1 MKKHHQQ
8 EVTIH
13 SATSGEIYLQDINQ
27 IDKIATAV
35 RQKKTDTPS
44 YFAAVHRLTQ
54 QAAQAALSNNEKIQ
68 ERLTLL
74 EYISTLWMADKDIS
88 VTIMNNINDITVSN
102 DISVMPPPLT
112 TVQLS
117 NIIVESA
124 TASSQPATSQ
134 PATSQPASKPLI
146 KIGSLHNVNRRG
158 APSKRKATESSSQPS
173 SSSQSKKP
181 KNNNSNFSEARLFL
195 IEQVTQPDK
204 AAYCA
209 QNQICID
216 ETDLIVLHTWRPR
229 LVYSY
234 EFLITNNFNFA
245 DYFTDE
251 AIASLITSYNNSK
264 LDYVCCICH
273 DKLENLNYKRCD
285 KCYMPFHDK
294 CFKKDNRFKLI
305 VCSTCI

>member
-1 MKKHHQQ
+1 M
-8 EVTIH
+8 
-13 SATSGEIYLQDINQ
+13 
-27 IDKIATAV
+27 
-35 RQKKTDTPS
+35 
-44 YFAAVHRLTQ
+44 
-54 QAAQAALSNNEKIQ
+54 SNNEKIQ

-102 DISVMPPPLT
+102 DISIMPPPLI

-117 NIIVESA
+117 NE
-124 TASSQPATSQ
+124 TASSQTASSQTASSQATSR
-134 PATSQPASKPLI
+134 PLI

-158 APSKRKATESSSQPS
+158 APIKRKATESSSQPS
-173 SSSQSKKP
+173 SSQSKKS
-181 KNNNSNFSEARLFL
+181 KTNNSNFAEARLFL
-195 IEQVTQPDK
+195 IEQVTHPDK

-216 ETDLIVLHTWRPR
+216 ETDLIILHTWRPR

-234 EFLITNNFNFA
+234 EFLVTNNFIFN

-251 AIASLITSYNNSK
+251 AISTLVTSYNNSK
-264 LDYVCCICH
+264 LDYGCCICH

-285 KCYMPFHDK
+285 KCYMPIHDK
-294 CFKKDNRFKLI
+294 CFKIDHRRKLI
-305 VCSTCI
+305 VCSNCK